1 MKIKIM
7 KKKENNQEK
16 KLKSLPSKYFRNIII
31 NGKITY

>member
-16 KLKSLPSKYFRNIII
+16 KLKSLPRKYIRNKII
-31 NGKITY
+31 N